1 MDSTTPEQLLARFR
15 DYLDTVETQE
25 ADDDAAQTDDGPE
38 APDLFS
44 FYTALEALKNEVKLE
59 SRQVKAALDQFRG
72 LFDALEAEKQRLKE
86 QLDRQAEQKQAREA
100 ADRRDLLIEMLELRD
115 RMHAG
120 YRQAHDHR
128 PGWLARHDGSQR
140 FIAGMAQGMQMNL
153 GRLDTL
159 LNRQSVH
166 PIETLGQPF
175 DPHTMQAVDIAQDPH
190 RPDGTVVGER
200 RSGYW
205 HDTRLLRSA
214 EVVVNK
220 HSEER

>member
-1 MDSTTPEQLLARFR
+1 MDSTTQEHLLSRFR
-15 DYLDTVETQE
+15 DYLDSVESRE
-25 ADDDAAQTDDGPE
+25 ADGATQPDAAAE

-44 FYTALEALKNEVKLE
+44 LFTALEALKNEVKLE
-59 SRQVKAALDQFRG
+59 SRQVKAALDQFRE
-72 LFDALEAEKQRLKE
+72 LFDALEGEKQRLQA
-86 QLDRQAEQKQAREA
+86 QLDRQAEQQQAQEA
-100 ADRRDLLIEMLELRD
+100 AEQRDLLVEMLELRD

-128 PGWLARHDGSQR
+128 PGWLARRDGSQR
-140 FIAGMAQGMQMNL
+140 FIDGMAQGMKMNL

-159 LNRQSVH
+159 LKRQSVH

-175 DPHTMQAVDIAQDPH
+175 DPHTMQAVDVAREPQQ
-190 RPDGTVVGER
+190 PDGIVLGER